1 MPVPSTGET
10 LNISSNKSSESSNSK
25 NLKLGLGI
33 AIPLAVV
40 FILVLLALSVWR
52 IRKKT
57 GRHVV
62 QLSDDF
68 VTTPTLIVPKPLSSA
83 ASDRRHLEMMDE
95 VTFTSGSGSGL
106 PFLQQRTIARQIHLG
121 ECIGSGRY
129 GSVFRGT
136 WQGEELA
143 IKIFSSRDE
152 QSWNRETEIFNTVLL
167 RHDNILAFFASD
179 MVSSGT
185 STELWL
191 VTHYHS
197 NGSLHDYLQ
206 VTELNQEETL
216 KLAYSTVC
224 GLVHL
229 HTEIHG
235 THGKPSIAHRD
246 MKSKNILVK
255 KDGSCCIGDLGLAVI
270 HSVEQDGPL
279 DVPEHKV
286 GTKRYMAPEVLSETA
301 DMSQFD
307 SFRKIDV
314 YALGLVLWEIV
325 RRCSSQG
332 IIEDYQVPYYDVVPS
347 DPSFE
352 EMKKVVVD
360 SKIRPVVANH
370 WYYDQVLK
378 VLAKIM
384 NECWFEDSQS
394 RLTALRIKKTLLKL
408 YGTEVKADAP

>member
-1 MPVPSTGET
+1 MWCLLSSQSPPKYARPLCTGKLFTRWPRPYSLATNSAEIVCLRRLSVFSDFSGSSDGSNRSTG
-10 LNISSNKSSESSNSK
+10 SSK
-25 NLKLGLGI
+25 NLKVGLGI
-33 AIPLAVV
+33 AIPLAVLL
-40 FILVLLALSVWR
+40 LVVVSSLFVWH

-62 QLSDDF
+62 QQLDDII
-68 VTTPTLIVPKPLSSA
+68 TTPTLIVPKPFGSA
-83 ASDRRHLEMMDE
+83 INHKHPLELQDE

-106 PFLQQRTIARQIHLG
+106 PFLQQRTVARQIHLG

-152 QSWNRETEIFNTVLL
+152 QSWTRETEIFNTVLL
-167 RHDNILAFFASD
+167 RHDNILGFFASD

-191 VTHYHS
+191 ITHYHS

-206 VTELNQEETL
+206 ITELNQEEAL
-216 KLAYSTVC
+216 KLSYSTVC

-229 HTEIHG
+229 HTEIYG

-246 MKSKNILVK
+246 VKSKNILVK
-255 KDGSCCIGDLGLAVI
+255 RDGSCCIGDLGLAVI
-270 HSVEQDGPL
+270 HSVDNDGPL

-286 GTKRYMAPEVLSETA
+286 GTKRYMAPEMLSETA

-307 SFRKIDV
+307 SFRRIDV

-332 IIEDYQVPYYDVVPS
+332 RLELKCMHS
-347 DPSFE
+347 DGQT
-352 EMKKVVVD
+352 D
-360 SKIRPVVANH
+360 RQQHN
-370 WYYDQVLK
+370 
-378 VLAKIM
+378 AK
-384 NECWFEDSQS
+384 
-394 RLTALRIKKTLLKL
+394 TKL
-408 YGTEVKADAP
+408 VRQLQQLSG